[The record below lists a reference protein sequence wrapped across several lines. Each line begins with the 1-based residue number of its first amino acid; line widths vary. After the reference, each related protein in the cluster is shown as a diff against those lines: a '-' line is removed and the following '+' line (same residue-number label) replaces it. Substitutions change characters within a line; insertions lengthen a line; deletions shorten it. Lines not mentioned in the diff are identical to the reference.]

1 MDKDKLKVILAVVA
15 LIIAGVVIA
24 WQFTS
29 GGGGGGGGAAGPDG
43 IWDDAPA
50 PSEGQPIE

>member
-15 LIIAGVVIA
+15 IIIAGAVIA

-29 GGGGGGGGAAGPDG
+29 GGGVGGGGASVPDG
-43 IWDDAPA
+43 VLPD
-50 PSEGQPIE
+50 PSEGEPIE

>member
-1 MDKDKLKVILAVVA
+1 MDKDKIKVILAVVA

-29 GGGGGGGGAAGPDG
+29 GGGGGAVGPDG
-43 IWDDAPA
+43 VWDDAPVS
-50 PSEGQPIE
+50 PEGAPIE